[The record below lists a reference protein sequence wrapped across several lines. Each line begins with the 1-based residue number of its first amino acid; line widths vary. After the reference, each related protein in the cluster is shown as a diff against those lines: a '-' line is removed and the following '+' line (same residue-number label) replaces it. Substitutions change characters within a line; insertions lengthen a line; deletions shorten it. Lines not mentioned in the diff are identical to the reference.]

1 MIWREGAQCIR
12 AGSVR
17 DTAVLQPDLQPHHS
31 ILVRLLQRGGCLL
44 ALPPGGQQHSN
55 STLSAGIACISVS
68 HYLSICSLAI
78 TAPVSHPSHTTVC
91 GAGCMCALCDVA
103 LAAAAE
109 SLVSAS
115 V

>member
-1 MIWREGAQCIR
+1 MEG
-12 AGSVR
+12 GGHNVSVQGVSV
-17 DTAVLQPDLQPHHS
+17 TLQHLQPHHS

-44 ALPPGGQQHSN
+44 ALPPGGQQPSN

-91 GAGCMCALCDVA
+91 GAGCMCAFCDVA
-103 LAAAAE
+103 LAAAAVF
-109 SLVSAS
+109 LVSAS